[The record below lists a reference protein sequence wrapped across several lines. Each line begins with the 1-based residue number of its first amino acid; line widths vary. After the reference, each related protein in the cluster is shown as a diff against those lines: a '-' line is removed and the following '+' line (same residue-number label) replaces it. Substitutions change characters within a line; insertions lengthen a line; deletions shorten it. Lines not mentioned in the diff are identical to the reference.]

1 MRRNAGEQRVSS
13 ALVKR
18 ADRFVETE
26 IDGETVVMELETGD
40 FFSLSGSALA
50 IWQLIDGTRDR
61 ASLAAAVAAE
71 YQLTESQ
78 LAGEIDA
85 FVADLKAAKL
95 VEGG

>member
-1 MRRNAGEQRVSS
+1 MSS

-26 IDGETVVMELETGD
+26 IDGETVVMELESGD
-40 FFSLSGSALA
+40 FFSLSGSALS
-50 IWQLIDGTRDR
+50 IWQMIDGTRDKP
-61 ASLAAAVAAE
+61 SLVAAVAAE
-71 YQLTESQ
+71 YRVAEAE
-78 LAGEIDA
+78 LAPEIDA

>member
-1 MRRNAGEQRVSS
+1 MSS

-40 FFSLSGSALA
+40 FFSLSGSALS

-61 ASLAAAVAAE
+61 TALVAAVAAE
-71 YQLTESQ
+71 YCVTEAQ

-95 VEGG
+95 VDGD

>member
-1 MRRNAGEQRVSS
+1 MSS
-13 ALVKR
+13 TLVKC

-40 FFSLSGSALA
+40 FFSLSGSALS

-61 ASLAAAVAAE
+61 ASLGAAIAAE
-71 YQLTESQ
+71 YQIAEAQ

-85 FVADLKAAKL
+85 FVAELKAAKL

>member
-1 MRRNAGEQRVSS
+1 MSS

-26 IDGETVVMELETGD
+26 IDGEMVVMELETGD

>member
-1 MRRNAGEQRVSS
+1 MSS

-26 IDGETVVMELETGD
+26 IDGEMVVMELETGD
-40 FFSLSGSALA
+40 FFSLSGSALS

-85 FVADLKAAKL
+85 FVADLQAAKL

>member
-1 MRRNAGEQRVSS
+1 MSS

-40 FFSLSGSALA
+40 FFSLSGSALS

-71 YQLTESQ
+71 YQLRESQ

>member
-1 MRRNAGEQRVSS
+1 MSS

-85 FVADLKAAKL
+85 FVADLQAAKL

>member
-1 MRRNAGEQRVSS
+1 MSS

-40 FFSLSGSALA
+40 FFSLSGSALS

-61 ASLAAAVAAE
+61 ASLGAAIAAE
-71 YQLTESQ
+71 YQIAEAQ

-85 FVADLKAAKL
+85 FVAELKAAKL

>member
-1 MRRNAGEQRVSS
+1 MSS
-13 ALVKR
+13 ALVKC

-26 IDGETVVMELETGD
+26 IDGETVIMELQSGD
-40 FFSLSGSALA
+40 FFSLSGSALS

-61 ASLAAAVAAE
+61 PSLVAAVAAE
-71 YQLTESQ
+71 YQVAEAE

>member
-1 MRRNAGEQRVSS
+1 MSS

-40 FFSLSGSALA
+40 FFSLSGSALS

-78 LAGEIDA
+78 LASEIDA